1 MSICEISLDI
11 FNFDIDFGI
20 RILVIIV
27 ESTEKQPA
35 KIWIVH
41 RIDTQ
46 HLTKVLYLN
55 APIFARNCNIFQ
67 SDATCTIVT
76 NSFHFVETFL
86 LLF

>member
-11 FNFDIDFGI
+11 FNIDVDFGI

-41 RIDTQ
+41 RFDTQ
-46 HLTKVLYLN
+46 HLTIVLYLN
-55 APIFARNCNIFQ
+55 API
-67 SDATCTIVT
+67 CTQ
-76 NSFHFVETFL
+76 L
-86 LLF
+86 